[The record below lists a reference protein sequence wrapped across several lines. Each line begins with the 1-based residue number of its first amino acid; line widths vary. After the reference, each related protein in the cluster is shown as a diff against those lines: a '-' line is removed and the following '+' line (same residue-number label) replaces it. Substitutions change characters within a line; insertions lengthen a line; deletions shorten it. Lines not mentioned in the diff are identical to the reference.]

1 MLFAIIYVSVMT
13 FICTKIVEMVPTE
26 GKRK

>member
-26 GKRK
+26 SKHR